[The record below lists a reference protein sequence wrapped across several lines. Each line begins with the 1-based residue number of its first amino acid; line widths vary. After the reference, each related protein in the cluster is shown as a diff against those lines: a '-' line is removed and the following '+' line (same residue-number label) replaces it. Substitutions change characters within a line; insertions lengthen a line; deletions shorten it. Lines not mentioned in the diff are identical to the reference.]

1 MAFKSC
7 RSDHSNQPANI
18 EENEGVSNSEN
29 DSTGDAPKDSP
40 NISDGFGGEE
50 EQNLKFPKRLRHNG
64 RGKVLATI
72 YKRPEHPQYRLYWR
86 ARVDG
91 KARSRMKDFAAYSEA
106 KRAGDKVV
114 ADVAKKESA
123 TPARNATPGVYVF
136 CRSFF

>member
-1 MAFKSC
+1 
-7 RSDHSNQPANI
+7 
-18 EENEGVSNSEN
+18 
-29 DSTGDAPKDSP
+29 
-40 NISDGFGGEE
+40 
-50 EQNLKFPKRLRHNG
+50 LKFPKRLRHNG